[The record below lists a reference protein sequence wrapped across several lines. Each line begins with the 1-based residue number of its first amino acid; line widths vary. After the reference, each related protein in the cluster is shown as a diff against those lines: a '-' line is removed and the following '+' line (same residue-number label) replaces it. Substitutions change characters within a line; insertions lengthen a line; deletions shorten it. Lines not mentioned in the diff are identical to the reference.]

1 MEKEQPDYNI
11 SFFKPTT
18 ELARIN
24 RNLAIKLL
32 LIWVVCI
39 FGFHFFLRL
48 IEEPTPEP
56 AYLAFEQVWP
66 AIERGDASMDDKRVF
81 VDASLDVLGKLL
93 ISPDDQARLDAVVSR
108 VFYEMLPD
116 TVSSGFIE
124 TVEAFELSRAG
135 LLNLQDAEYTRLKSE
150 IREVAAR
157 VLDVDPYALEAELLP
172 FELVSAEMKP
182 LDMEATVAIPAIM
195 GKYLIHNQSFLTD
208 WIFLGFP
215 FHYFYTAVFLLVLF
229 IALCWYY
236 CYRIDRVHK
245 RLGVVE
251 IFEL

>member
-39 FGFHFFLRL
+39 FGFHFLLRL

-66 AIERGDASMDDKRVF
+66 AIERGDASMDEKRLF

-93 ISPDDQARLDAVVSR
+93 ISPEDQARLDAVVSR

-116 TVSSGFIE
+116 TVTPGLIQ
-124 TVEAFELSRAG
+124 TVAAFEKSQVELVD
-135 LLNLQDAEYTRLKSE
+135 LQDEEYVRLKSE
-150 IREVAAR
+150 IRGIAAR
-157 VLDVDPYALEAELLP
+157 VLEVDPYALEAELMP
-172 FELVSAEMKP
+172 FELLSAEMKP
-182 LDMEATVAIPAIM
+182 LDSDATQAVPAIM
-195 GKYLIHNQSFLTD
+195 AKYLIHNQSFLTD
-208 WIFLGFP
+208 WRFLGFP